1 MPKIDVLD
9 INGKVVEQM
18 EISEDLF
25 AAQVN
30 EHCVYEVVKNHL
42 ANKRQGTQSAK
53 TRAEVRGGGRKPWRQ
68 KGTGRARQG
77 STRSPQWIGGGVVF
91 APKPRDYSY
100 KINKKIKRVAL
111 KSVLT
116 DKVNNN
122 KLVVLNEL
130 NMNEAK
136 TKAFANVMNN
146 LKLTGVKTLFVTKE
160 NDVNVVKSGRNIKGV
175 DVTFTNL
182 INTYDVINHEVLV
195 MTKDAVIKAQ
205 EVFA

>member
-91 APKPRDYSY
+91 AATPRDYSY

-160 NDVNVVKSGRNIKGV
+160 NDVNVVRSGRNIKGV

>member
-100 KINKKIKRVAL
+100 KINKKIKRIAL

-160 NDVNVVKSGRNIKGV
+160 NDVNVVRSGRNIKGV

>member
-1 MPKIDVLD
+1 MPKIDVFD

-25 AAQVN
+25 AATVN

-42 ANKRQGTQSAK
+42 ANKRQGTQSTK

-116 DKVNNN
+116 DKVNNQ

-130 NMNEAK
+130 VMNEAK

-146 LKLTGVKTLFVTKE
+146 LKLTGVKALFVTKE
-160 NDVNVVKSGRNIKGV
+160 NDANVVRSGRNIKGV
-175 DVTFTNL
+175 DVTFANV

>member
-100 KINKKIKRVAL
+100 KINKKIKRIAL

-116 DKVNNN
+116 DKVQNN

-130 NMNEAK
+130 VMSDAK
-136 TKAFANVMNN
+136 TKAFAQMMKN
-146 LKLTGVKTLFVTKE
+146 LELSGVKTLFVTKE
-160 NDVNVVKSGRNIKGV
+160 NSPEVVRSGRNIKGV
-175 DVTFTNL
+175 DITFANL
-182 INTYDVINHEVLV
+182 INTYDIINHEVVV

>member
-30 EHCVYEVVKNHL
+30 EHCVYEAVKNHL
-42 ANKRQGTQSAK
+42 ANKRQGTQSTK

-100 KINKKIKRVAL
+100 RINKKIKRIAL

-116 DKVNNN
+116 DKVQNN

-130 NMNEAK
+130 VISDAK
-136 TKAFANVMNN
+136 TKAFAQVMKN
-146 LKLTGVKTLFVTKE
+146 LQLSGVKTLFVTKE
-160 NDVNVVKSGRNIKGV
+160 NDPEVVRSGRNIKGV
-175 DVTFTNL
+175 DITFANL
-182 INTYDVINHEVLV
+182 INTYDIINHEVLV

>member
-1 MPKIDVLD
+1 MAVLNVYNLAGD
-9 INGKVVEQM
+9 QTGTLEVNDAVFGIEPNKVVLHEVLTA
-18 EISEDLF
+18 EL
-25 AAQVN
+25 AA
-30 EHCVYEVVKNHL
+30 
-42 ANKRQGTQSAK
+42 ARQGTASTK
-53 TRAEVRGGGRKPWRQ
+53 TRAMVRGGGRKPFKQ

-100 KINKKIKRVAL
+100 KINKKIKRIAL

-116 DKVNNN
+116 DKVQNN

-130 NMNEAK
+130 VISDAK
-136 TKAFANVMNN
+136 TKAFAQVMKN
-146 LKLTGVKTLFVTKE
+146 LQLSGVKTLFVTKE
-160 NDVNVVKSGRNIKGV
+160 NDPEVVRSGRNIKGV
-175 DVTFTNL
+175 DITFANL
-182 INTYDVINHEVLV
+182 INTYDIINHEVLV

>member
-9 INGKVVEQM
+9 INGNVVEQM
-18 EISEDLF
+18 EISEDIF
-25 AAQVN
+25 AVEIN
-30 EHCVYEVVKNHL
+30 EHCVYETVKNHL
-42 ANKRQGTQSAK
+42 ANRRQGTQSAK

-100 KINKKIKRVAL
+100 KINKKVKRIAL

-116 DKVNNN
+116 DKVNNQ
-122 KLVVLNEL
+122 KLIVLNEL
-130 NMNEAK
+130 TMNEPK
-136 TKAFANVMNN
+136 TKVFAQTMKN
-146 LKLTGVKTLFVTKE
+146 LKIDGKKALFVTKQ
-160 NDVNVVKSGRNIKGV
+160 NDQNVVRSGRNIYGV
-175 DVTFTNL
+175 SVVFADV
-182 INTYDVINHEVLV
+182 INTYDIINHEVLV
-195 MTKDAVIKAQ
+195 MTKDAVIRTQ

>member
-9 INGKVVEQM
+9 INGKVVEQIELDEKIFAV
-18 EISEDLF
+18 EI
-25 AAQVN
+25 N
-30 EHCVYEVVKNHL
+30 EHCVYETVKNHL
-42 ANKRQGTQSAK
+42 ANRRQGTQSAK

-100 KINKKIKRVAL
+100 KLNKKIKRLAL

-116 DKVNNN
+116 DKVNNQ
-122 KLVVLNEL
+122 KLIVLSEL
-130 NMNEAK
+130 SMSAPK
-136 TKAFANVMNN
+136 TKEFAQTMKN
-146 LKLTGVKTLFVTKE
+146 LNIDSKKALFVTEKA
-160 NDVNVVKSGRNIKGV
+160 DTNVVRSGRNIKGV
-175 DVTFTNL
+175 TVSFADV

-195 MTKDAVIKAQ
+195 MTKNAVLRTQ

>member
-18 EISEDLF
+18 ELSENLF
-25 AAQVN
+25 AAKIN
-30 EHCVYEVVKNHL
+30 EHCVYEAVKNHL

-77 STRSPQWIGGGVVF
+77 STRSPQWIGGGIVF

-116 DKVNNN
+116 DKVQNN

-130 NMNEAK
+130 VMNEIK
-136 TKAFANVMNN
+136 TKAFVEVMKN
-146 LKLTGVKTLFVTKE
+146 LNLSGVKTLFVTKE
-160 NDVNVVKSGRNIKGV
+160 NDTNVVRSGRNIKGV
-175 DVTFTNL
+175 DITFANL
-182 INTYDVINHEVLV
+182 INTYDIMNHEVLV